1 MTIDLPTL
9 LLALTV
15 TSGVLSVA
23 VLAVAV
29 RSRGHHGLAMW
40 GWGLVVNA
48 LSYPAFGLRALGWV
62 TVSILL
68 TNLLTG
74 LTLVFHATA
83 VAAFQSGR
91 ARPIRMPVV
100 WGLLGANLLVAW
112 VLMHNDPARNVLVA
126 LIQAGLAGVLLNQ
139 AWAPGLVERR
149 LTGRWVM
156 IVGAALLVAALLV
169 RTVVMWSA
177 TRWSDAYKVPD
188 HVQAWTYLATLMVLL
203 VNSMGFVLMQ
213 MEYALSEQRNLAVR
227 DGLTGVHNRR
237 ALLESLQKY
246 GARARREAESMALL
260 MIDIDHFKAVND
272 QYGHLAGDEVLR
284 EVVRRITKRLR
295 QSDLLARFGGE
306 EFVVVLPNTD
316 LDGACTVANDIRAA
330 IGEMPVWIDQRS
342 VPVTVSIG
350 VHVGIPTADAQGTDA
365 LIAASDSA
373 LYRAKELGRDRVA
386 VA

>member
-1 MTIDLPTL
+1 MMIDLPTL

-48 LSYPAFGLRALGWV
+48 LSYPAFGLRAWGWV

-68 TNLLTG
+68 TNLLTA
-74 LTLVFHATA
+74 LTLVCHASA

-91 ARPIRMPVV
+91 ARPIQLPVV
-100 WGLLGANLLVAW
+100 WGLLAANVLVAW
-112 VLMHNDPARNVLVA
+112 TWVHDDPTRNVLVA

-139 AWAPGLVERR
+139 AWGPGLVERR

-156 IVGAALLVAALLV
+156 IFGASTLVLALLV
-169 RTVVMWSA
+169 RTGVMWSA

-188 HVQAWTYLATLMVLL
+188 HVQALTYLATLMVLL

-213 MEYALSEQRNLAVR
+213 MEYALSQQRSLAIR

-237 ALLESLQKY
+237 ALLDALQKY
-246 GARARREAESMALL
+246 GARSHRDSESMALL

-272 QYGHLAGDEVLR
+272 QFGHLAGDEVLR
-284 EVVRRITKRLR
+284 EVVRRISHRLR

-306 EFVVVLPNTD
+306 EFVVVLPDTSV
-316 LDGACTVANDIRAA
+316 DGACTVANDIRMS
-330 IGEMPVWIDQRS
+330 IGSMPVLVGQLA

-350 VHVGIPTADAQGTDA
+350 VHAGIPAAATEGTDA
-365 LIAASDSA
+365 LLAASDAA